1 VSEGLLVAR
10 RVVVAKVAAEGA
22 VADTLAAV
30 GNLFTVPL
38 FVELE
43 LSVHGCV
50 SVDVRAPGVGTG
62 VVGKDTSG
70 CRRREGGGK
79 SSRESGGVTSGG
91 GSGESRREGSGKI
104 SGVSSGVVGGVSSG
118 EVGGVSGGVGGAR
131 STRRVIVDVLDFGL
145 GCVVPGVRYV
155 YGDVVA
161 GDVAVHGASAG
172 AGGGSS
178 VRDLDGG
185 ETDGHRDGGV
195 LILGQ
200 VLGRVAAV
208 VPAVD
213 FGASTEVKTGGARVH
228 PDAGDTLAVAATH
241 VEHTAP

>member
-1 VSEGLLVAR
+1 VSEGFLVAR
-10 RVVVAKVAAEGA
+10 RVVVAKIAAEGA
-22 VADTLAAV
+22 VADALAAV
-30 GNLFTVPL
+30 AGLFAVPFL
-38 FVELE
+38 AE
-43 LSVHGCV
+43 LSHFRSAILAADKSHAV
-50 SVDVRAPGVGTG
+50 SVAADGVFADVVAEDAGR
-62 VVGKDTSG
+62 
-70 CRRREGGGK
+70 CGG
-79 SSRESGGVTSGG
+79 RESGGVG
-91 GSGESRREGSGKI
+91 
-104 SGVSSGVVGGVSSG
+104 GGVSGG

-131 STRRVIVDVLDFGL
+131 STGGVIVDVLDFGL

>member
-1 VSEGLLVAR
+1 VSEGFLVAR
-10 RVVVAKVAAEGA
+10 RVVVAKIAAEGA
-22 VADTLAAV
+22 VADALAAV
-30 GNLFTVPL
+30 ADLFAVP
-38 FVELE
+38 FFFEV
-43 LSVHGCV
+43 
-50 SVDVRAPGVGTG
+50 GVGIDPCPSTDISACGVLAGGVRKNTG
-62 VVGKDTSG
+62 G
-70 CRRREGGGK
+70 CR
-79 SSRESGGVTSGG
+79 
-91 GSGESRREGSGKI
+91 SGK
-104 SGVSSGVVGGVSSG
+104 GSGVVGGVGSG

-131 STRRVIVDVLDFGL
+131 STGRVIVDVLDFGL